1 MAGGPPAGELQ
12 KPETAPQLP
21 ESCVLHLS
29 LSISISPEDNGFI
42 TPAMLT
48 AVPTPDQSATAKP
61 QRVLACVL
69 CKQRKIKCDRKSPCA
84 NCVRAGAQCV
94 AATLARQ
101 RRRRFPE
108 RELLER
114 LRHYEGLLR
123 QNNIKFEPLHTPA
136 AEHASP
142 SEDGTL
148 DDAHAEGPV
157 SGTEGR
163 SREKTAVKSK
173 TV

>member
-1 MAGGPPAGELQ
+1 MS
-12 KPETAPQLP
+12 TA
-21 ESCVLHLS
+21 
-29 LSISISPEDNGFI
+29 I
-42 TPAMLT
+42 
-48 AVPTPDQSATAKP
+48 PTPEQTATSKP

-69 CKQRKIKCDRKSPCA
+69 CQQRKIKCNRKIPCV
-84 NCVRAGAQCV
+84 NCVRACAQCV
-94 AATLARQ
+94 PATLAPRQ

-142 SEDGTL
+142 SEDGRGSNSL
-148 DDAHAEGPV
+148 DDTQV
-157 SGTEGR
+157 SGTDR
-163 SREKTAVKSK
+163 LSSEKTAVKSK
-173 TV
+173 TVYEAKFRFP